1 MQQTQIAA
9 LQSENSRMRQ
19 ALAEATSMLTSAA
32 TSNGVR
38 LADSGA
44 RPPPPP
50 TIPHPGTSADAAKAR
65 RRQRLDFPQ
74 SMPTA
79 TQHAQAKPIS
89 TFRRVLSFNSARSLN
104 DLANNPA
111 ARGGLARAINHKSE
125 LDMVKHGGVSLAPPP
140 PGGGGGGFRVGESS
154 GGGAAA
160 APNDALATA
169 TIGWPASLGTVPPR
183 AGAAGQREKPA
194 LVLMGKTQHPV
205 GRGAAR
211 RSFTEEDD
219 QSLLPPAAASDTE
232 GVYF

>member
-1 MQQTQIAA
+1 MNLVSISATEANHASNAPQRRSALAGAVSTGASWNGAVEGVAPLGSCLFVVDGSRCHRKLNSPFALHDTRSHSRANKYIDSQLPRRAQDKDAVIRMQQTQIAA

-89 TFRRVLSFNSARSLN
+89 TFRRVLSFNSARSLATRSPCVVSPP
-104 DLANNPA
+104 LKWARHCLGYGVGPIA
-111 ARGGLARAINHKSE
+111 A
-125 LDMVKHGGVSLAPPP
+125 
-140 PGGGGGGFRVGESS
+140 SS
-154 GGGAAA
+154 G
-160 APNDALATA
+160 
-169 TIGWPASLGTVPPR
+169 
-183 AGAAGQREKPA
+183 
-194 LVLMGKTQHPV
+194 
-205 GRGAAR
+205 
-211 RSFTEEDD
+211 
-219 QSLLPPAAASDTE
+219 
-232 GVYF
+232 